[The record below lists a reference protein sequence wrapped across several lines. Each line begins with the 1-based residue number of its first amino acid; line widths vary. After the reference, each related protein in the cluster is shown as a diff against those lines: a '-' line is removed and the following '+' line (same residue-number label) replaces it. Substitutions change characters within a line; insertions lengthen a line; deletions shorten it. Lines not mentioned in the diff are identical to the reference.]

1 MQRSHKVSK
10 FFMNK
15 FTLIRHEKTGIV
27 QYALSDQSIK
37 LKIITAGVAFSL
49 LILTCGALVGKFFL
63 ANENGDQTKVRELQ
77 ALVDLSQQELIK
89 HKRSVQ
95 NDIDSMT
102 LQIGKLM
109 AQSTRLN
116 ALGSR
121 LTEVTD
127 ISQDD
132 FNLIE
137 EPGMGG
143 AELDPTGELNT
154 PQTLF
159 TNLFNL
165 ENNFSKQQENFNI
178 LTQLLNEQ
186 DIEQNATPHIMP
198 LAKGWISSYYGKRI
212 DPFTGQQ
219 ANHPGMDYSGGYQSD
234 IVAAADGVVVW
245 AGKRSSYGQMVEI
258 DHGNGF
264 MTRYAHAESIQVKLG
279 QKVTAGESIAVMG
292 KTGRATSEHLHF
304 EILKNGHK
312 VNPLPFVNS

>member
-1 MQRSHKVSK
+1 
-10 FFMNK
+10 MNK
-15 FTLIRHEKTGIV
+15 FTLIKHEKTGIV
-27 QYALSDQSIK
+27 QYALNDQSIQF
-37 LKIITAGVAFSL
+37 KIITVAAILGL
-49 LILTCGALVGKFFL
+49 LILSCGALVGKYL
-63 ANENGDQTKVRELQ
+63 LTSPNGDQAKVKELQ
-77 ALVDLSQQELIK
+77 ALVDLRQQELIE
-89 HKRSVQ
+89 HKKSVQ

-121 LTEVTD
+121 LTEVTA
-127 ISQDD
+127 INQDE
-132 FNLIE
+132 FNLDETPGLGGSGIE
-137 EPGMGG
+137 
-143 AELDPTGELNT
+143 LTGEINT
-154 PQTLF
+154 PQSLYA
-159 TNLFNL
+159 NLFNL
-165 ENNFSKQQENFNI
+165 EDNFSKQQENFNI

-186 DIEQNATPHIMP
+186 DIEQSATPHVMP

-219 ANHPGMDYSGGYQSD
+219 ASHVGMDYSGAYQSK

-245 AGKRSSYGQMVEI
+245 AGKRSSFGQMVEI

-264 MTRYAHAESIQVKLG
+264 MTRYAHAESLKVVLG
-279 QKVTAGESIAVMG
+279 QKVSAGEAIAVMG

>member
-1 MQRSHKVSK
+1 
-10 FFMNK
+10 MNK
-15 FTLIRHEKTGIV
+15 FTIIKHEKTGIV
-27 QYALSDQSIK
+27 QYALSDQRVK
-37 LKIITAGVAFSL
+37 LKIITAVAAISL
-49 LILTCGALVGKFFL
+49 LILSCGALIGKYLF
-63 ANENGDQTKVRELQ
+63 ANSNNDQTKVKELQ
-77 ALVDLSQQELIK
+77 ALVDSSQLELFE
-89 HKRSVQ
+89 HKKSVQ

-121 LTEVTD
+121 LTAVAD
-127 ISQDD
+127 INQDE
-132 FNLIE
+132 FNLSE
-137 EPGMGG
+137 EPGIGG
-143 AELDPTGELNT
+143 AELELTGESNT
-154 PQTLF
+154 PQTLY

-165 ENNFSKQQENFNI
+165 EDSFTKQQENFNI

-186 DIEQNATPHIMP
+186 EIEQSATPHIMP
-198 LAKGWISSYYGKRI
+198 LDKGWISSYYGKRI

-219 ANHPGMDYSGGYQSD
+219 ANHPGMDYSGGYQSN

-245 AGKRSSYGQMVEI
+245 AGNRSSYGKMVEI

-279 QKVTAGESIAVMG
+279 QKVTAGETIAVMG

>member
-1 MQRSHKVSK
+1 
-10 FFMNK
+10 MNK
-15 FTLIRHEKTGIV
+15 FTIIKHEKTGIV
-27 QYALSDQSIK
+27 QYALSDQRVK
-37 LKIITAGVAFSL
+37 FKIIAAATVLVL
-49 LILTCGALVGKFFL
+49 LILTSGAIFGKFFL
-63 ANENGDQTKVRELQ
+63 ADSNGDQAKIRELQ
-77 ALVDLSQQELIK
+77 ALVDLRQQELVE
-89 HKRSVQ
+89 HKKSVQ

-127 ISQDD
+127 INQDE
-132 FNLIE
+132 FNLSE
-137 EPGMGG
+137 EPGIGG
-143 AELDPTGELNT
+143 AELELTGEFNT
-154 PQTLF
+154 PQILYA
-159 TNLFNL
+159 NLFNL
-165 ENNFSKQQENFNI
+165 EDNFIKQQENFNV

-186 DIEQNATPHIMP
+186 DIDHSATPHVMP

-234 IVAAADGVVVW
+234 ILAAADGVVVW

-264 MTRYAHAESIQVKLG
+264 MTRYAHAESIHVQLG
-279 QKVTAGESIAVMG
+279 QKVSAGEAIAVMG

>member
-1 MQRSHKVSK
+1 
-10 FFMNK
+10 MNK
-15 FTLIRHEKTGIV
+15 FTVIKHDKTGIV

-37 LKIITAGVAFSL
+37 FKIIAAATFIVL
-49 LILTCGALVGKFFL
+49 LILFCGALMGKLLFTGSG
-63 ANENGDQTKVRELQ
+63 EDQTKIKELQ
-77 ALVDLSQQELIK
+77 ALVDLRQQELIQ
-89 HKRSVQ
+89 HKKSVQ

-109 AQSTRLN
+109 AHSTRLN
-116 ALGSR
+116 ALGTR
-121 LTEVTD
+121 LTEVAD
-127 ISQDD
+127 INQDE
-132 FNLIE
+132 FNLDL
-137 EPGMGG
+137 EPGLGG
-143 AELDPTGELNT
+143 AELDLTGEINT
-154 PQTLF
+154 PQTLYA
-159 TNLFNL
+159 NLFNL
-165 ENNFSKQQENFNI
+165 EDNFTKQQENFNI

-186 DIEQNATPHIMP
+186 VTEQNATPHIMP
-198 LAKGWISSYYGKRI
+198 LTKGWISSYYGKRI

-219 ANHPGMDYSGGYQSD
+219 ANHPGMDYSGAYQSK

-264 MTRYAHAESIQVKLG
+264 MTRYAHAESVQVQLG
-279 QKVTAGESIAVMG
+279 QKVTAGEAIAIMG

>member
-1 MQRSHKVSK
+1 MT
-10 FFMNK
+10 K
-15 FTLIRHEKTGIV
+15 FTIIKHEKSGIV
-27 QYALSDQSIK
+27 QYALSDQTIK
-37 LKIITAGVAFSL
+37 LKIITAAAVITL

-63 ANENGDQTKVRELQ
+63 AGSSGDQTKVRELQ
-77 ALVDLSQQELIK
+77 ALVDLRQQELVE
-89 HKRSVQ
+89 HKKSVQ

-121 LTEVTD
+121 LTEVSD
-127 ISQDD
+127 INPDE
-132 FNLIE
+132 FNLSE

-143 AELDPTGELNT
+143 AELDPTGEINT
-154 PQTLF
+154 PQTLYA
-159 TNLFNL
+159 NLFNL
-165 ENNFSKQQENFNI
+165 EDSFSKQQENFNI
-178 LTQLLNEQ
+178 LAQLLNEQ
-186 DIEQNATPHIMP
+186 DIEQSATPHIMP

-219 ANHPGMDYSGGYQSD
+219 ANHPGMDYSGRYKSN

-245 AGKRSSYGQMVEI
+245 AGKRSSYGQMIEI

-264 MTRYAHAESIQVKLG
+264 MTRYAHAQSIQVILG
-279 QKVTAGESIAVMG
+279 QKVSAGESIAVMG

-304 EILKNGHK
+304 EILQGQSIALRELLK
-312 VNPLPFVNS
+312 